1 MSLQLSTVFRC
12 AQCVGLRRGHATSIR
27 LTAASTQGYVRHMQS
42 TSLQSMVRLLMHTT
56 ASPTRTAPQ
65 RPLTTACTTPMML
78 TRPAKS
84 NCHHAWAR
92 SMMSQSPSQS
102 PPSPSVVSPSTS
114 LRPDAPQHD
123 PDQVDALAEWAEEEV
138 FPRFPSE
145 IDLTFAAIY
154 GSAAF
159 SQLGGQGNKQ
169 PVRGKMLDFVLAVDE
184 PSVWHARNMDIN
196 PTDYSQVARW
206 LGPQRVS
213 TLTDAAGGVYYNTLV
228 PVAGRLIK
236 YGVTST
242 HTLVTDLT
250 EWNHFYLAGRLQK
263 PVKILRDTPRVH
275 AALIQNLDSA
285 IAHAIA
291 ILPDTFTERDL
302 FATIAGLSYA
312 GDPRM
317 VVGEN
322 PHKVLNI
329 VDAQMSEFRRL
340 YGERLVASGVVTDP
354 SGQLRA
360 TKRDLKSPKT
370 NTALHDTVR
379 RSSSAQM
386 ALGVVSAGPLKTVRY
401 ASEKLGKWIDGLRQ
415 SS

>member
-1 MSLQLSTVFRC
+1 M
-12 AQCVGLRRGHATSIR
+12 
-27 LTAASTQGYVRHMQS
+27 
-42 TSLQSMVRLLMHTT
+42 
-56 ASPTRTAPQ
+56 
-65 RPLTTACTTPMML
+65 
-78 TRPAKS
+78 
-84 NCHHAWAR
+84 
-92 SMMSQSPSQS
+92 
-102 PPSPSVVSPSTS
+102 
-114 LRPDAPQHD
+114 
-123 PDQVDALAEWAEEEV
+123 

-159 SQLGGQGNKQ
+159 SQLGSQGNKQ

-242 HTLVTDLT
+242 NTLVTDLT

-285 IAHAIA
+285 IAHAVA
-291 ILPDTFTERDL
+291 SLPETFTERDL

-322 PHKVLNI
+322 PHKVTIL
-329 VDAQMSEFRRL
+329 
-340 YGERLVASGVVTDP
+340 
-354 SGQLRA
+354 
-360 TKRDLKSPKT
+360 
-370 NTALHDTVR
+370 
-379 RSSSAQM
+379 
-386 ALGVVSAGPLKTVRY
+386 
-401 ASEKLGKWIDGLRQ
+401 
-415 SS
+415 